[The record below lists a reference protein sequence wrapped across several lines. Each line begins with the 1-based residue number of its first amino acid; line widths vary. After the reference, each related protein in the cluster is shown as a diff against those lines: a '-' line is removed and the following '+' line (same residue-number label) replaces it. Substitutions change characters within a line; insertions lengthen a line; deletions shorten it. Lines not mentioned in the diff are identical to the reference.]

1 MPRSQSMDGVPLPLP
16 RAQLLSESVRESMD
30 KHSIVGTRAT
40 QGAAWVRGWDDIRK
54 DSEAEPQQQ

>member
-1 MPRSQSMDGVPLPLP
+1 MDGVPLPLP